1 MDHEKYEDLIALEAL
16 EALDDA
22 GRRELEQHL
31 PTCAACRAARDET
44 REAAALIG
52 LASEPVTPPAHVR
65 SRVMREIR
73 PAPAAR
79 QWWLPAAAVFLLVVA
94 GISQLQVRKTRKDL
108 ERTSAS
114 VAELTRQNLEARQR
128 EAELE
133 RKIDAL
139 TTAKAFVLTGQEIAP
154 SATARVFVN
163 ERERTAL
170 VFFQNLPSSPDDKSY
185 QLWVIRAD
193 QPAPQSVGV
202 FQVGPDGR
210 ATLGLTNLPVETEI
224 KAFALTLEPRGG
236 VPSPT
241 GAKYLV
247 GGV

>member
-1 MDHEKYEDLIALEAL
+1 MDHEKYEDLIALESL

-22 GRRELEQHL
+22 GRSALEEHL
-31 PTCAACRAARDET
+31 RTCAACRAVRDET

-52 LASEPVTPPAHVR
+52 LAAEPVTPPAHVR

-73 PAPAAR
+73 PAAAPR
-79 QWWLPAAAVFLLVVA
+79 QWWLAAAAVLLVVA
-94 GISQLQVRKTRKDL
+94 GISLWNAWKDTERK
-108 ERTSAS
+108 SARI
-114 VAELTRQNLEARQR
+114 AELTQQNLEARQR
-128 EAELE
+128 EAELQ
-133 RKIDAL
+133 RQVDAL
-139 TTAKAFVLTGQEIAP
+139 TSAKSISLTGQEIAP
-154 SATARVFVN
+154 SATARVLMN

-193 QPAPQSVGV
+193 RPAPQSVGV
-202 FQVGPDGR
+202 FQVGADGR
-210 ATLGLTNLPVETEI
+210 ATLGLANLPVETEI

-236 VPSPT
+236 VASPT